1 MSTLFD
7 NFAAKKMTS
16 MKKFR
21 VLLPA
26 LMMIAAPMMA
36 DAQAFS
42 KEDPVGAEQTF
53 VTTEAAGWVSE
64 RTTYKITDKQ
74 ESAGKT
80 TLVLSA
86 NSSVKAAKDS
96 TPVETKLT
104 MKMLYTAS
112 SIIIPKENF
121 SSAVGQLEDMFEGKK
136 VTMNFSGDDPFIPM
150 ELKVGQ
156 KLQDNEIKV
165 DINIEG
171 IKAKMSLKAT
181 DRRITGQE
189 RVTVPAGAFDAFV
202 LEETSTAKVTV
213 LIISETEK
221 TTEKLW
227 VVPGR
232 GEVKTVTYDKK
243 GKLMSTTEMI
253 SFKK

>member
-1 MSTLFD
+1 
-7 NFAAKKMTS
+7 

-42 KEDPVGAEQTF
+42 KDDPIGAEQTF

-64 RTTYKITDKQ
+64 RSTYKITDKQ
-74 ESAGKT
+74 ESGGRT
-80 TLVLSA
+80 TLIISA
-86 NSSVKAAKDS
+86 KSSVRAAKDS
-96 TPVETKLT
+96 TPVETDLSL
-104 MKMLYTAS
+104 KMIYTPT

-121 SSAVGQLEDMFEGKK
+121 TSAVGDLEDLFEGKK
-136 VTMNFSGDDPFIPM
+136 VTVTFSGDDPTLPM
-150 ELKVGQ
+150 DLKVGQ
-156 KLQDNEIKV
+156 KLPDTEVKA
-165 DINIEG
+165 DINIERL
-171 IKAKMSLKAT
+171 KAKMNLKST
-181 DRRITGQE
+181 DRRVTGQE
-189 RVTVPAGAFDAFV
+189 RVTVPAGSFDTFV
-202 LEETSTAKVTV
+202 IEETSTAKVNI

-221 TTEKLW
+221 TTEKSW

-232 GEVKTVTYDKK
+232 GEVKTVSYDKK

>member
-1 MSTLFD
+1 
-7 NFAAKKMTS
+7 
-16 MKKFR
+16 MKKIR

-26 LMMIAAPMMA
+26 LIMIAAPMLA
-36 DAQAFS
+36 SAQAFS
-42 KEDPVGAEQTF
+42 KDDPIGAQQVF

-64 RTTYKITDKQ
+64 RTTYTIKDKQ

-86 NSSVKAAKDS
+86 KSSVKAAKDS
-96 TPVETKLT
+96 IPVETDLT
-104 MKMLYTAS
+104 MKMVYTAN

-136 VTMNFSGDDPFIPM
+136 VTMNFSGDDPYIPT

-156 KLQDNEIKV
+156 KLPDNEIKV

-171 IKAKMSLKAT
+171 IKAKVSLKST

-202 LEETSTAKVTV
+202 LEETSTAKVSV
-213 LIISETEK
+213 LIISDSEK
-221 TTEKLW
+221 TIEKSW
-227 VVPGR
+227 VVPAR
-232 GEVKTVTYDKK
+232 GDVKTVTYDKK

-253 SFKK
+253 SFTK

>member
-1 MSTLFD
+1 MIYLPER
-7 NFAAKKMTS
+7 KMTR

-42 KEDPVGAEQTF
+42 KDDPIGAEQTF

-64 RTTYKITDKQ
+64 RSTYKITDKQ
-74 ESAGKT
+74 ESGGRT
-80 TLVLSA
+80 TLIISA
-86 NSSVKAAKDS
+86 KSSVRAAKDS
-96 TPVETKLT
+96 TPVETDLSL
-104 MKMLYTAS
+104 KMIYTPT

-121 SSAVGQLEDMFEGKK
+121 TSAVGDLEDLFEGKK
-136 VTMNFSGDDPFIPM
+136 VTVTFSGDDPTLPM
-150 ELKVGQ
+150 DLKVGQ
-156 KLQDNEIKV
+156 KLPDTEVKA
-165 DINIEG
+165 DINIERL
-171 IKAKMSLKAT
+171 KAKMNLKST
-181 DRRITGQE
+181 DRRVTGQE
-189 RVTVPAGAFDAFV
+189 RVTVPAGSFDTFV
-202 LEETSTAKVTV
+202 IEETSTAKVNI

-221 TTEKLW
+221 TTEKSW

-232 GEVKTVTYDKK
+232 GEVKTVSYDKK

>member
-1 MSTLFD
+1 
-7 NFAAKKMTS
+7 MTR

-42 KEDPVGAEQTF
+42 KDDPIGAEQTF

-64 RTTYKITDKQ
+64 RSTYKITDKQ
-74 ESAGKT
+74 ESGGRT
-80 TLVLSA
+80 TLIISA
-86 NSSVKAAKDS
+86 KSSVRAAKDS
-96 TPVETKLT
+96 TPVETDLSL
-104 MKMLYTAS
+104 KMIYTPT

-121 SSAVGQLEDMFEGKK
+121 TSAVGDLEDLFEGKK
-136 VTMNFSGDDPFIPM
+136 VTVTFSGDDPTLPM
-150 ELKVGQ
+150 DLKVGQ
-156 KLQDNEIKV
+156 KLPDTEVKA
-165 DINIEG
+165 DINIERL
-171 IKAKMSLKAT
+171 KAKMNLKST
-181 DRRITGQE
+181 DRRVTGQE
-189 RVTVPAGAFDAFV
+189 RVTVPAGSFDTFV
-202 LEETSTAKVTV
+202 IEETSTAKVNI

-221 TTEKLW
+221 TTEKSW

-232 GEVKTVTYDKK
+232 GEVKTVSYDKK

>member
-1 MSTLFD
+1 
-7 NFAAKKMTS
+7 

-42 KEDPVGAEQTF
+42 KDDPIGAEQTF

-64 RTTYKITDKQ
+64 RSTYKITDKQ
-74 ESAGKT
+74 ESGGRT
-80 TLVLSA
+80 TLSISA
-86 NSSVKAAKDS
+86 KSSVRAAKDS
-96 TPVETKLT
+96 TPVETDLSL
-104 MKMLYTAS
+104 KMIYTPT

-121 SSAVGQLEDMFEGKK
+121 TSAVGDLEDLFEGKK
-136 VTMNFSGDDPFIPM
+136 VTVTFSGDDPTLPM
-150 ELKVGQ
+150 DLKVGQ
-156 KLQDNEIKV
+156 KLPDTEVKA
-165 DINIEG
+165 DINIERL
-171 IKAKMSLKAT
+171 KAKMNLKST
-181 DRRITGQE
+181 DRRVTGQE
-189 RVTVPAGAFDAFV
+189 RVTVPAGSFDTFV
-202 LEETSTAKVTV
+202 IEETSTAKVNI

-221 TTEKLW
+221 TTEKSW

-232 GEVKTVTYDKK
+232 GEVKTVSYDKK

>member
-1 MSTLFD
+1 
-7 NFAAKKMTS
+7 
-16 MKKFR
+16 
-21 VLLPA
+21 
-26 LMMIAAPMMA
+26 
-36 DAQAFS
+36 
-42 KEDPVGAEQTF
+42 
-53 VTTEAAGWVSE
+53 
-64 RTTYKITDKQ
+64 
-74 ESAGKT
+74 
-80 TLVLSA
+80 
-86 NSSVKAAKDS
+86 
-96 TPVETKLT
+96 
-104 MKMLYTAS
+104 
-112 SIIIPKENF
+112 
-121 SSAVGQLEDMFEGKK
+121 MFEGKK

-221 TTEKLW
+221 TTEKSW